1 MFAKGFK
8 GLLESLDEDELSE
21 LIYLDPFFIYRF
33 CYMLSL
39 EFQLE
44 KEEIVYDRA

>member
-1 MFAKGFK
+1 MYAVGFK
-8 GLLESLDEDELSE
+8 GLLEQLEDEELTE
-21 LIYLDPFFIYRF
+21 LIYLDPSFLHKL

-44 KEEIVYDRA
+44 KQTKNNDGK